1 MPLLKTAT
9 PLIDNSLFLG
19 LGYPKEIKKHKVT
32 DIIPRYLIYRNINLE
47 LLCEFL
53 DKFKTETPSVKNAN
67 LSEYIKNQTEIK
79 EWNVVLV
86 SNTDEKVFID
96 WKGNTPKGERRK
108 NEKLFTYPLVWNDEK
123 ITLGCSVRNQLKS
136 TRHNSHYFISKN
148 QIDDTTD
155 RQVDLTIQN
164 LKSNQEIKNQRKQEK
179 KGLLLVYALD
189 NRGTTNA
196 DYGKPIIGFSIH
208 FPEID
213 NEKKTSYTATLF
225 NGFDEEPMDD
235 DDNPENE

>member
-1 MPLLKTAT
+1 MADKNTKPSIDYQKELKDLYDT
-9 PLIDNSLFLG
+9 G
-19 LGYPKEIKKHKVT
+19 
-32 DIIPRYLIYRNINLE
+32 
-47 LLCEFL
+47 
-53 DKFKTETPSVKNAN
+53 
-67 LSEYIKNQTEIK
+67 
-79 EWNVVLV
+79 
-86 SNTDEKVFID
+86 
-96 WKGNTPKGERRK
+96 
-108 NEKLFTYPLVWNDEK
+108 
-123 ITLGCSVRNQLKS
+123 
-136 TRHNSHYFISKN
+136 
-148 QIDDTTD
+148 TTD

-164 LKSNQEIKNQRKQEK
+164 LKSNQQIKKQRKQEK